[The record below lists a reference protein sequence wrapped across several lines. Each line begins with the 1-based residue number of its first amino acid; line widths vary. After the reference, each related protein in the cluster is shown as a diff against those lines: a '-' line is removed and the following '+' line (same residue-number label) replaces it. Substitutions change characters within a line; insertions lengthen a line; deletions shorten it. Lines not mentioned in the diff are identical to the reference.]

1 MACKSGKDFSSYIEV
16 NLKNNMRDVFKRV
29 LTEFKTPETLID
41 STLLFE
47 QKVNSLLSDILKKD
61 GITLSRGNVVGRL
74 RFPKTTQQML
84 EDIQTLK
91 TRTMKAEAESRASE
105 LESKSRILTAE
116 ADSKASIIEAEAKA
130 KVEMINAE
138 TEAKRIAKINSALTP
153 QYLELLRIQSY
164 KYKTEYITP
173 NGGVI
178 KLSQKDEN
186 N

>member
-1 MACKSGKDFSSYIEV
+1 
-16 NLKNNMRDVFKRV
+16 
-29 LTEFKTPETLID
+29 
-41 STLLFE
+41 
-47 QKVNSLLSDILKKD
+47 
-61 GITLSRGNVVGRL
+61 
-74 RFPKTTQQML
+74 
-84 EDIQTLK
+84 
-91 TRTMKAEAESRASE
+91 
-105 LESKSRILTAE
+105 
-116 ADSKASIIEAEAKA
+116 
-130 KVEMINAE
+130 MINAE

>member
-1 MACKSGKDFSSYIEV
+1 MH
-16 NLKNNMRDVFKRV
+16 
-29 LTEFKTPETLID
+29 
-41 STLLFE
+41 
-47 QKVNSLLSDILKKD
+47 
-61 GITLSRGNVVGRL
+61 
-74 RFPKTTQQML
+74 QQ
-84 EDIQTLK
+84 EWQ
-91 TRTMKAEAESRASE
+91 AQ
-105 LESKSRILTAE
+105 
-116 ADSKASIIEAEAKA
+116 AKA